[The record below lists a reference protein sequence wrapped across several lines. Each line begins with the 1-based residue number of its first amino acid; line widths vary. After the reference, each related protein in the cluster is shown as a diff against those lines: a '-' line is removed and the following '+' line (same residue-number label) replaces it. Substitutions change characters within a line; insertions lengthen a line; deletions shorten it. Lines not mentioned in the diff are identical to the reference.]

1 MMGKQRN
8 RQTDDQ
14 EINYRSRKR
23 WFWLLLTAGMITFL
37 FIFLVYPFLK
47 TEVKRST
54 IRVGICGAVHVPAV
68 YTMVDGADLAMLIHR
83 ANGLIP
89 GANLSTINLDKVL
102 MNDTI
107 YHIPAQGSMQRAETD
122 LNQELQKVFAKAYS
136 SLSDEVSKE
145 FNQEEIRQINVLYI
159 GFPAVYMLIN
169 YYPDFHRISVT
180 HIPHTARFI
189 NNDYRLIDVF
199 FTTGIEATKKILENS
214 LMTRI
219 DYYLIQDRLSFI
231 DFVNLVDGLDLNLDA
246 PYAEYYKLKPG
257 LGHLDGFYTW
267 EYIRFLDFKRIGVKY
282 TPGSGVDVIRTD
294 NFYADA
300 KSWEL
305 AYEQRN
311 HRQRTVIAALRRA
324 FAKQDKSQQADII
337 HKIIKTFETNLSA
350 QLLLDVYQDVLSS
363 PNLTYGN
370 LPGYYDSDNK
380 NQLFFYP
387 DIPSFELLKKEEIRN
402 TLLKAGKKPHTVY

>member
-1 MMGKQRN
+1 MMEKQSN
-8 RQTDDQ
+8 RHSEDQ
-14 EINYRSRKR
+14 QIRYRRRKR
-23 WFWLLLTAGMITFL
+23 WFWLFLMTGMIAILFL
-37 FIFLVYPFLK
+37 FLINPFLK
-47 TEVKRST
+47 PEAKRSA

-68 YTMVDGADLAMLIHR
+68 YTMFDGADLAMLIRR
-83 ANGLIP
+83 ANGLKP
-89 GANLSTINLDKVL
+89 GADLSVINLDKVL

-107 YHIPAQGSMQRAETD
+107 YHIPGGASGQPAETD

-145 FNQEEIRQINVLYI
+145 FNQEDIRQINVLYV

-282 TPGSGVDVIRTD
+282 TPGSRVDVIRTD
-294 NFYADA
+294 NFHADA

-350 QLLLDVYQDVLSS
+350 QLLMDVYQDVLSS
-363 PNLTYGN
+363 SNFTYGN
-370 LPGYYDSDNK
+370 LPGYYGNDSK

-402 TLLKAGKKPHTVY
+402 TLLKAGKKPQTVY

>member
-1 MMGKQRN
+1 MVKQSN
-8 RQTDDQ
+8 RYSHGN
-14 EINYRSRKR
+14 EILFRRRKR
-23 WFWLLLTAGMITFL
+23 WFWVFLATGMLAILFL
-37 FIFLVYPFLK
+37 FLVYPFLK
-47 TEVKRST
+47 PEAKRAP
-54 IRVGICGAVHVPAV
+54 IRVGICGAVHIPAV
-68 YTMVDGADLAMLIHR
+68 YTMFDGADLAMLIRR
-83 ANGLIP
+83 ANGLEP
-89 GANLSTINLDKVL
+89 GADISEVNLDEVL

-107 YHIPAQGSMQRAETD
+107 YHIPARGPAQPAETD
-122 LNQELQKVFAKAYS
+122 LNRELQKVFAKAYTN
-136 SLSDEVSKE
+136 LSNEVSKE
-145 FNQEEIRQINVLYI
+145 FNQKDIRQINVLYV

-219 DYYLIQDRLSFI
+219 DYYLIQDRFSFI
-231 DFVNLVDGLDLNLDA
+231 DFVNLVDGLDLNLDG
-246 PYAEYYKLKPG
+246 PYAEYYKLQPG
-257 LGHLDGFYTW
+257 PSHLDGFYTW
-267 EYIRFLDFKRIGVKY
+267 EFIRFLDFKRIGVKY
-282 TPGSGVDVIRTD
+282 TPGSKVDVIRTD

-300 KSWEL
+300 KAWEL

-337 HKIIKTFETNLSA
+337 QKIIKTFETNLSA
-350 QLLLDVYQDVLSS
+350 QLLLDVYQDVLST
-363 PNLTYGN
+363 PDFTYGN
-370 LPGYYDSDNK
+370 LPGYYGTNSK

-387 DIPSFELLKKEEIRN
+387 DIPSFELLRKEEIRN
-402 TLLKAGKKPHTVY
+402 ILLRAGKKPQTVY